1 MSEPKVI
8 NHYFYDEAAYDYHDG
23 GYVPLEEPQTPEKTL
38 NIPEILK
45 PDQETATDMYYTIV
59 AQTGEVQLMPGEKT
73 KTWGYNAPLL
83 GKTVVFKK
91 GKTIHLHLVNHLPEV
106 TTFHWHGL
114 AIPGPIE
121 DGGCHAPVYPRRKS

>member
-23 GYVPLEEPQTPEKTL
+23 GYVPLEEPKTPGKPL

-59 AQTGEVQLMPGEKT
+59 AQTGEVQLMPGE
-73 KTWGYNAPLL
+73 
-83 GKTVVFKK
+83 
-91 GKTIHLHLVNHLPEV
+91 
-106 TTFHWHGL
+106 
-114 AIPGPIE
+114 
-121 DGGCHAPVYPRRKS
+121 